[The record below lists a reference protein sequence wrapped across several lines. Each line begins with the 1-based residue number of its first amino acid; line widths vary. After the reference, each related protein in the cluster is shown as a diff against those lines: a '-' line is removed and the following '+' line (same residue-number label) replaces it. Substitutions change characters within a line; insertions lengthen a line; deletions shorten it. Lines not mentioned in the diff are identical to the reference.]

1 MGANLCELLA
11 SKFSFSQFLMRPGCI
26 EGWQVVQNVEL
37 IVRDYHVCKIV
48 LATSIDLFLCQIE

>member
-11 SKFSFSQFLMRPGCI
+11 SKFSFSRFLMRPGCI

-37 IVRDYHVCKIV
+37 IVRDYHACV
-48 LATSIDLFLCQIE
+48 